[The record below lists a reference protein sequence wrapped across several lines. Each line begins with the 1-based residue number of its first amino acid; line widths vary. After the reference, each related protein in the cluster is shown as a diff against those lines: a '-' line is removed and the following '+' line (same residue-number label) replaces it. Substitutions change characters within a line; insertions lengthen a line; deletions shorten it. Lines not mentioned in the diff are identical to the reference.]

1 MTKTQTW
8 RLFGLLR
15 ENETLRMRGFSLS
28 RGQNGGIVIDRSG
41 HVRGIWDF
49 DGNCYTWVTPGS
61 SEPIFRTDDPKS
73 AVLYTVVTLLQGA
86 DRVR

>member
-15 ENETLRMRGFSLS
+15 QNETLRTRGFSMS
-28 RGQNGGIVIDRSG
+28 CSQTGGIVIDRSG

-49 DGNCYTWVTPGS
+49 DGRSYTWITPGN
-61 SEPIFRTDDPKS
+61 SEPIFKTDDPKS
-73 AVLYTVVTLLQGA
+73 AVNYTVVTLAQ
-86 DRVR
+86 R

>member
-15 ENETLRMRGFSLS
+15 QNELLRTRGFSLS
-28 RGQNGGIVIDRSG
+28 CSQNGGIVVDRYG

-49 DGNCYTWVTPGS
+49 DGRSYTWVSPGS
-61 SEPIFRTDDPKS
+61 SEPLFRTDDPNS
-73 AVLYTVVTLLQGA
+73 AVDYTVVTLAHEAG
-86 DRVR
+86 